1 MVLFL
6 VALSWSRGLLNL
18 RKKGAWKLWPTTG
31 SQHPQ
36 PTEPSY
42 HFWGRGIITFNPISG
57 ETEAQETEDAC
68 GRHVC

>member
-18 RKKGAWKLWPTTG
+18 RKKGTWKPA
-31 SQHPQ
+31 PQ

-42 HFWGRGIITFNPISG
+42 HFCGRGIIVFNLVSG
-57 ETEAQETEDAC
+57 ETEAQETEDTC
-68 GRHVC
+68 GRHAC